1 MIERT
6 LSMIKPD
13 AVKDGHIGDVVHRF
27 EAEGLTIAALKMMHL
42 SREKAES
49 FYEEH
54 RGKDFFERLICF
66 MTAGPMCALILEG
79 DDAVERNRAIM
90 GATDPRKAAPGTLRA
105 LYADNVTIN
114 AVHGSDSPKSAARE
128 IAFFFP
134 EVSASTFC

>member
-13 AVKDGHIGDVVHRF
+13 AVQDKHIGDILQKF
-27 EAEGLTIAALKMMHL
+27 EQAGLTIAGLKMMHL
-42 SREKAES
+42 TRGRAEA
-49 FYEEH
+49 FYAEH
-54 RGKDFFERLICF
+54 KGKDFFERLICF

-79 DDAVERNRAIM
+79 EEAIARNRAIM
-90 GATDPRKAAPGTLRA
+90 GATDPNKAEAGTLRA

-128 IAFFFP
+128 IGFFFP
-134 EVSASTFC
+134 EAE